1 MEAKPEPPAE
11 GMSLDQLSQ
20 AFATMLGQDAAAE
33 NPQLPDQKT
42 AEDSEA
48 SQPQATVNPRS
59 VIESLLFVGQPDNTA
74 LDAEQLAEFISGLA
88 AGEATA
94 HIDSLNAQY
103 KANGCPYEI
112 VFNRGGYRFQL
123 RREFDSLRDRFLG
136 RMRSAKLSPGAVE
149 VLSLVAYHEPLT
161 VDEVSRMR
169 GKPSGAIL
177 GQLVRRKLL
186 RLERPDG
193 KKRGKVRYFT
203 TPRFL
208 KLFHLQSLAELPR
221 SDDLQHQ

>member
-1 MEAKPEPPAE
+1 
-11 GMSLDQLSQ
+11 
-20 AFATMLGQDAAAE
+20 MLGQDAAADSA
-33 NPQLPDQKT
+33 QLPDQPT
-42 AEDSEA
+42 VEQGAESSTKEA
-48 SQPQATVNPRS
+48 AVNPQS
-59 VIESLLFVGQPDNTA
+59 VIEALLFVGQPDNTA
-74 LDAEQLAEFISGLA
+74 LNAEQLAEFI
-88 AGEATA
+88 AGATA
-94 HIDSLNAQY
+94 EEVTALIDTLNAQY
-103 KANGCPYEI
+103 KSNGCPYEI

-136 RMRSAKLSPGAVE
+136 RLRSATLTPGAVE

-161 VDEVSRMR
+161 LDEVSRMR
-169 GKPSGAIL
+169 GKPSGAVL

-186 RLERPDG
+186 RLERADG